1 MVFSF
6 RKNSSHKLRVEK
18 YKKTPITL
26 KRLEQN
32 LRDNRENISLQT
44 LLLLFNVPTT
54 GKKIP
59 FVSTANDTLV
69 GTLMT
74 IGDVNDSFPIPG

>member
-1 MVFSF
+1 M
-6 RKNSSHKLRVEK
+6 EK

-26 KRLEQN
+26 KTQEQN
-32 LRDNRENISLQT
+32 LRDNREDISLKT

-54 GKKIP
+54 GKKRP
-59 FVSTANDTLV
+59 FVSTAYDALV

-74 IGDVNDSFPIPG
+74 IGDINESFPIPGQIAKQN